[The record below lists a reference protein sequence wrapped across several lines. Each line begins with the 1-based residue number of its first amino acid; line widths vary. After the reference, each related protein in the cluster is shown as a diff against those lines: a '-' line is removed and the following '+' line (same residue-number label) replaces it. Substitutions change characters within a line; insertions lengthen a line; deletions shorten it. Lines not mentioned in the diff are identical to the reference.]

1 MAPKRSAE
9 ESLAGPSKRRN
20 VGEAAGPSGRG
31 GHDDEISAAFKA
43 VAGALVPAIT
53 ELATRTAELGR
64 NDTVLVEDGKS
75 PQLAVDGEGV
85 KERLEREKM
94 LRLREAEQFM
104 AARRDLVEKERAQE
118 ELLAQTKLDVMQLV
132 RLVEWPTNQK
142 ATKAKGER
150 KNPLWMAASGR
161 GRLLA
166 ETGAIWDDWCARRD
180 AAAEG
185 DRGSVLPRSYPEVKA
200 VAVANEK
207 ERARAVERR
216 QAAEAR
222 QKVAETELHLESAE
236 TRRRLPSIPA
246 HPPGQHPEYRRRK
259 GQPKWSKRVAGAPTT
274 EPIPF
279 WAGLGLARPQKA
291 AGPKR
296 PAGKGKGKKRK
307 NW

>member
-1 MAPKRSAE
+1 M
-9 ESLAGPSKRRN
+9 
-20 VGEAAGPSGRG
+20 
-31 GHDDEISAAFKA
+31 
-43 VAGALVPAIT
+43 
-53 ELATRTAELGR
+53 
-64 NDTVLVEDGKS
+64 
-75 PQLAVDGEGV
+75 Q
-85 KERLEREKM
+85 
-94 LRLREAEQFM
+94 
-104 AARRDLVEKERAQE
+104 VEKERAQE

-132 RLVEWPTNQK
+132 RTQFRQPDETDEEVRLVEWPTNQK
-142 ATKAKGER
+142 ATGAKGKR

-259 GQPKWSKRVAGAPTT
+259 GQPK
-274 EPIPF
+274 
-279 WAGLGLARPQKA
+279 
-291 AGPKR
+291 
-296 PAGKGKGKKRK
+296 
-307 NW
+307 